1 MNILDFDGQGKG
13 YDAMVGRNDRKVF
26 PIEPPAKFI

>member
-1 MNILDFDGQGKG
+1 MNILDFDGRGKG
-13 YDAMVGRNDRKVF
+13 YDAMVGWSGRKVF